1 MLLYRKQLW
10 QNPVGV
16 KLQVSVLQFY
26 YNSTPPWV
34 FSSKFILE
42 LPWTTASVLPLF
54 FPGYFPHICLRKVSL
69 FYSRKPKILVPFIQ
83 VFLLRGAIFYQHK
96 SPFNIVSKIFL
107 SVPCMWVELRKKL
120 PTPFEMK
127 LSHEL
132 I

>member
-83 VFLLRGAIFYQHK
+83 VFLLRANIMV
-96 SPFNIVSKIFL
+96 PFFINTKVLLILFQKYFFSTLYVGRTTEETYL
-107 SVPCMWVELRKKL
+107 L
-120 PTPFEMK
+120 PLK
-127 LSHEL
+127 
-132 I
+132 